1 MGYTKFGE
9 FMRIQRVKNHEVMVD
24 TAKLFGVK
32 LPFVSTVES
41 GRRNVPEEW
50 IPVLIEHY
58 NLTPAEQ
65 AELLE
70 AVEHSKTQM
79 KINLTSANNTQRRLA
94 VQFQRSFEKLDEDTA
109 AAIIELLNKGD
120 DRWITKPKLQT
131 DKNCVC
137 MPNYFVLFVA
147 FLPMNALIPSC
158 YLVSS
163 PI

>member
-9 FMRIQRVKNHEVMVD
+9 FMRIQRVKNHEVMAD
-24 TAKLFGVK
+24 TANLFGVK

-58 NLTPAEQ
+58 NLTAAEQ

-70 AVEHSKTQM
+70 TVEHSKTQM

-94 VQFQRSFEKLDEDTA
+94 VQFQRSFENLDEDTA
-109 AAIIELLNKGD
+109 AAIIKLLNKED
-120 DRWITKPKLQT
+120 D
-131 DKNCVC
+131 
-137 MPNYFVLFVA
+137 
-147 FLPMNALIPSC
+147 
-158 YLVSS
+158 
-163 PI
+163 